1 MIAIVT
7 GAGSGIGRA
16 VTAALIKE
24 GFSVVLAGRRVE
36 ALTAARQHAD
46 PGGTQSRVVATDVT
60 DPASVDRLFDAT
72 RDAFGRLDVLFNN
85 AGISAPGVPLDRS
98 DGGAVARRR
107 RHQPDRRLSVHARG
121 LPDDEGAV
129 AAGRA
134 DHQQRLDLRA
144 RAAAELGAL
153 HRHQARDHRA
163 DEIHVARR
171 PRVRHRLRADRH
183 RQCRDGDDGANGRR
197 RPPGERRR

>member
-36 ALTAARQHAD
+36 PLTAARQHAD
-46 PGGTQSRVVATDVT
+46 PEGKHSRIVATDIT
-60 DPASVDRLFDAT
+60 DPASVDRLFEAT
-72 RDAFGRLDVLFNN
+72 RDALRPARRAVQQRRHRGAGR
-85 AGISAPGVPLDRS
+85 AARGP
-98 DGGAVARRR
+98 DGRAVARRR
-107 RHQPDRRLSVHARG
+107 RHQPDRRVPVHARR

-129 AAGRA
+129 AARRA

-144 RAAAELGAL
+144 GAAAELGAL
-153 HRHQARDHRA
+153 HRDQARDHRA
-163 DEIHVARR
+163 DQVHVARR
-171 PRVRHRLRADRH
+171 PRPTTSPAARSTSATP
-183 RQCRDGDDGANGRR
+183 
-197 RPPGERRR
+197 RPR